1 MNKEQQKKLLSKWV
15 NAAQILEGTDKQTY
29 IVLKPNNENEILPDI
44 KPIGKPNEQD
54 YSIYPKVEHNKINEA
69 GFNEAFIFGPSKDN
83 PPIMS
88 TFDKKYDL
96 NGPEFIKP
104 DNYWAGIVRLGD
116 VDGVDIYY
124 DQYHPD
130 QTLTVE
136 LNEDKTEMIY
146 IIGPYDDITIY
157 EGIRK
162 NIIVSEKPT
171 TLERKIKL

>member
-15 NAAQILEGTDKQTY
+15 NVSQIIEGVDKQTY
-29 IVLKPNNENEILPDI
+29 IVLKPNNENEILPDV
-44 KPIGKPNEQD
+44 KPMGKPVDLD
-54 YSIYPKVEHNKINEA
+54 YSIYPKTEHNKINEA
-69 GFNEAFIFGPSKDN
+69 GFNEAPTFGPSKNN
-83 PPIMS
+83 PPVTSM
-88 TFDKKYDL
+88 FDKKYDL

-104 DNYWAGIVRLGD
+104 DKRWEGIIRLGE
-116 VDGVDIYY
+116 VDGVDIFY

-136 LNEDKTEMIY
+136 LNKDKTEMIY

-157 EGIRK
+157 DGIRK
-162 NIIVSEKPT
+162 NIIVSEKPI